1 MVLENILGIRLIFWA
16 GSTVP
21 TPPSRSVLAALSHVR
36 VTNDA
41 ETGDGFQL
49 TFTLGKDKAV
59 DYDLISS
66 GVVEPMTRVWIGVV
80 LGVVPEVLIDGIVT
94 HHELSPSNEPG
105 MSTLT
110 VTGTNLT
117 VMLDLEERNDL
128 YKNQPDFVIVTQ
140 RLLGYPQLGLI
151 PNVTPTTDFPIEL
164 FRVPRQ
170 HETDLT
176 FIRRLAERNGFVF
189 YIEPITFGVNN
200 AHWGP
205 ETRFGIPKPALT
217 MNMGSATNTRDLS
230 FSNDALAAVGASGT
244 FIEPFMGMVIP
255 IPSLP
260 SLRIPPL
267 SASPG
272 SPNRT
277 VLLRETANE
286 DAGQAALSL
295 VSTVTNAAEPV
306 RGTGVVDT
314 VRYGSILRARG
325 LVGVR
330 GAGYS
335 YDGNYFVRSVTH
347 DIEEGSYTQSFSLSR
362 EGTGALS
369 PLVLT

>member
-21 TPPSRSVLAALSHVR
+21 TPPSRSVLAALSQVQ

-41 ETGDGFQL
+41 DAGDAFQL

-80 LGVVPEVLIDGIVT
+80 MGVVPEVLIDGIVT
-94 HHELSPSNEPG
+94 HHQLLPSDEPG

-117 VMLDLEERNDL
+117 VKLDLDERNEQ
-128 YKNQPDFVIVTQ
+128 YKNQPDSVIVTQ
-140 RLLGYPQLGLI
+140 LLLGYPQLGLI

-164 FRVPRQ
+164 YRVPRQ
-170 HETDLT
+170 HETDLG
-176 FIRRLAERNGFVF
+176 FIRRMAGRNGFVF
-189 YIEPITFGVNN
+189 YIEPVTFGVNN

-217 MNMGSATNTRDLS
+217 KNMGSATNTRELS
-230 FSNDALAAVGASGT
+230 FSNDALAAVGATGT
-244 FIEPFMGMVIP
+244 FIEPFMGMAIP

-267 SASPG
+267 SASPAT
-272 SPNRT
+272 PNRT
-277 VLLRETANE
+277 VLLRDTANQ

-295 VSTVTNAAEPV
+295 ISTVTNAGEPV
-306 RGTGVVDT
+306 GGTGVVDT
-314 VRYGSILRARG
+314 VQYGSILRARD

-330 GAGYS
+330 GAGFS
-335 YDGNYFVRSVTH
+335 YDGNYAVKSVTH
-347 DIEEGSYTQSFSLSR
+347 DIAQGSYTQSFAVSR
-362 EGTGALS
+362 EGTGALA
-369 PLVLT
+369 PMVLT

>member
-1 MVLENILGIRLIFWA
+1 MTLENILGIRLIFWI

-21 TPPSRSVLAALSHVR
+21 APPPRSVLDALSQVQ

-41 ETGDGFQL
+41 KDGDGFQL
-49 TFTLGKDKAV
+49 TFTLGKEKAL

-66 GVVEPMTRVWIGVV
+66 GVVKPMTRVLIGVV

-94 HHELSPSNEPG
+94 HHQFLPSDEPG

-117 VMLDLEERNDL
+117 VMLDLDERNEP
-128 YKNQPDFVIVTQ
+128 YKNQPDSVIVTQ
-140 RLLGYPQLGLI
+140 LLLNHAQLGLI
-151 PNVTPTTDFPIEL
+151 PDVTTTTDIPIEL
-164 FRVPRQ
+164 YRIPRQ
-170 HETDLT
+170 HETDLA
-176 FIRRLAERNGFVF
+176 FIRRMAERNGFVF
-189 YIEPITFGVNN
+189 YIEPVTFGVNN

-217 MNMGSATNTRDLS
+217 KNMGSATNTRDLS

-244 FIEPFMGMVIP
+244 FIEPLLGMTIP

-267 SASPG
+267 SAFPET
-272 SPNRT
+272 PNRT
-277 VLLRETANE
+277 VLLRDTAKKE
-286 DAGQAALSL
+286 AGQAALAL
-295 VSTVTNAAEPV
+295 ISTVTDAGESIGGN
-306 RGTGVVDT
+306 GVVDT
-314 VRYGSILRARG
+314 VNYGSILRARD

-330 GAGYS
+330 GAGFS
-335 YDGNYFVRSVTH
+335 YDGNYEVRSVTH
-347 DIEEGSYTQSFSLSR
+347 DIAKGSYTQSFVLKR
-362 EGTGALS
+362 DGMGALF
-369 PLVLT
+369 PTVLT